1 MDEIKEDTSEK
12 NSVGETSTQIAATW
26 NEHQEA
32 LLKGISERANCMR
45 WLHTQSTL
53 YFDSLNFYFTI
64 PNVVI
69 STLNGSFTMSLN
81 SLFPE
86 QGSQRIATT
95 IIGLISILSAVLIT
109 MNQYVKS
116 QQMSESHRMAGLA
129 YGKMHRMIVNELSMR
144 RDQRSNSM
152 DFLKIIRTEQDRLE
166 SMSPSISPRIINKF
180 NIQFADRDI
189 EKPEITGDLDE
200 TTINTT
206 KRKKNNSSDS
216 SSSSSS
222 SSSSDSSPSSTPVN
236 SPLTNTLHLIK
247 TASELIFSKRKDT
260 SKKNN
265 DSDDTPRLEKAI
277 RSITNPNPNPNPNP
291 NQKIISLD
299 TSSVTGLT
307 TTEHDTTTIHIPSTN
322 TKQV

>member
-1 MDEIKEDTSEK
+1 MDDIKEDTSEK

-86 QGSQRIATT
+86 QGSQRVATT

-206 KRKKNNSSDS
+206 KRKKHNSSD
-216 SSSSSS
+216 SSSS

-247 TASELIFSKRKDT
+247 SASELIFSKRNDY
-260 SKKNN
+260 SKKN
-265 DSDDTPRLEKAI
+265 
-277 RSITNPNPNPNPNP
+277 
-291 NQKIISLD
+291 
-299 TSSVTGLT
+299 
-307 TTEHDTTTIHIPSTN
+307 TEHIETPKVDKVIKSLSTLKTVDVSTVSGISDTETDATTIHVPPANS
-322 TKQV
+322 KHM

>member
-1 MDEIKEDTSEK
+1 MDEIKEDNSEK
-12 NSVGETSTQIAATW
+12 NSIGETSTQIAATW

-32 LLKGISERANCMR
+32 LLKGISERSNCMR

-86 QGSQRIATT
+86 QGSQRAATT

-180 NIQFADRDI
+180 NIQFADKNI

-200 TTINTT
+200 TTINTS
-206 KRKKNNSSDS
+206 KRKNHSSSD
-216 SSSSSS
+216 SSSS
-222 SSSSDSSPSSTPVN
+222 SSSSDSSPSTTPVN

-247 TASELIFSKRKDT
+247 SASELIFSKRNDY
-260 SKKNN
+260 SKKNSEHIETPKVEKVIKALSTPKTV
-265 DSDDTPRLEKAI
+265 DVSTVSGISSDTDT
-277 RSITNPNPNPNPNP
+277 
-291 NQKIISLD
+291 
-299 TSSVTGLT
+299 
-307 TTEHDTTTIHIPSTN
+307 DTTTIHVPPANS
-322 TKQV
+322 KHM